1 MITGIIL
8 PFSISS
14 AILHAKLTARATE
27 KSYLQIKQKIS
38 PFPRTNI
45 ILAVIF
51 LYIQYKS
58 LPYEHIWKSE
68 NKKVVLSSRWRR
80 LGI

>member
-8 PFSISS
+8 PFSINS

-38 PFPRTNI
+38 PFPSDKYYFGGYLFFIYSTKVYRTNI
-45 ILAVIF
+45 FGKV
-51 LYIQYKS
+51 K
-58 LPYEHIWKSE
+58 
-68 NKKVVLSSRWRR
+68 KKVVLSSRWRR

>member
-8 PFSISS
+8 PFSINS

-38 PFPRTNI
+38 PFPSDKYYFGGY
-45 ILAVIF
+45 LF
-51 LYIQYKS
+51 LYTVQKS
-58 LPYEHIWKSE
+58 TVRTYLEK
-68 NKKVVLSSRWRR
+68 
-80 LGI
+80 